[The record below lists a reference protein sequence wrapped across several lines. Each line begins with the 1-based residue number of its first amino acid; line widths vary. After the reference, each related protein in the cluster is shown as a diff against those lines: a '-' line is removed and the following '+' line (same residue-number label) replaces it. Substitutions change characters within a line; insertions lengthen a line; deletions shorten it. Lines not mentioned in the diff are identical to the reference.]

1 MSRRDRGDRDR
12 CPRRGRMRGLP
23 LKAFPLGGRWHGE
36 AVTDEGAMIERFFVG
51 PDALIGPLDGSFRGG
66 VSPPAGGEF
75 LCPWRQRNQNATGD
89 SSDERFALIFAFPRP
104 PFTGVIPWARQNPS
118 GAQNQEC
125 LSAVPSGPTGGLSG
139 KKIGTAAVPPPRL
152 GLPNQRYRCE
162 SWRAHAMR
170 PYWFPVDCRG
180 GYQPPASLPLGEGR
194 FPLSG
199 GNGRRPKGVG
209 RHDRRS

>member
-1 MSRRDRGDRDR
+1 
-12 CPRRGRMRGLP
+12 MRGLP

-51 PDALIGPLDGSFRGG
+51 PDALIGPLDGSFRRGI
-66 VSPPAGGEF
+66 SPPAGGEF

-89 SSDERFALIFAFPRP
+89 GSDERFALIFAFPRP

-139 KKIGTAAVPPPRL
+139 KKIVAGAFPLLRL
-152 GLPNQRYRCE
+152 PSPNQRPGAVFRRRGAQCAPAGR
-162 SWRAHAMR
+162 SGTG
-170 PYWFPVDCRG
+170 PYG
-180 GYQPPASLPLGEGR
+180 KAGEIPR
-194 FPLSG
+194 IS
-199 GNGRRPKGVG
+199 
-209 RHDRRS
+209 